1 MIKNSK
7 SPCKLSKTPTK
18 MTKSIEKKGL
28 ISSVHQINSSSD
40 IKFKSSQQTSLKNS
54 RNSGY
59 VSEFKIATSRR
70 QSVALK

>member
-1 MIKNSK
+1 MKNSK
-7 SPCKLSKTPTK
+7 SPCKLSKTPTE
-18 MTKSIEKKGL
+18 MTKCNERKSL
-28 ISSVHQINSSSD
+28 ASSANQINSSSD
-40 IKFKSSQQTSLKNS
+40 IKFKSSQQTSLKSS